1 MNEQCVGSIILL
13 SITYGNHLAQGSQG
27 GAADAERGGRG
38 RAPLTH

>member
-27 GAADAERGGRG
+27 GLKDF
-38 RAPLTH
+38 L